1 MRSLFGRLLSS
12 YLIIILLTAVTV
24 GFSLSR
30 FFTNYYRM
38 VLGEELTQQAEQ
50 LASRLA
56 TPLELDGAV
65 DLEYMMD
72 SFEDCIGAGV
82 WLVDSVGVVQETSE
96 LYAGWRGARIEGP
109 LQREL
114 AAGRT
119 VVYRSGDGP
128 LSAGIITVAVPIRK
142 SDGVDGGVLLH
153 YPMRGISRTMRV
165 VRPLFYRTL
174 MWAVLLSIGVGFF
187 MSRRIARPLQEMTAI
202 SLEMSRGNF
211 DERVQEISE
220 DEVGQLARAFNHLA
234 EELGRSIHALTQ
246 EKSKTE
252 SILVSM
258 TDGVIASDSE
268 GRVML
273 MNPQAVEFCGRT
285 EASAIGEDVREV
297 IPDPLLVESFQET
310 LASRQGCELEVERG
324 SKAYLVRVSPITGP
338 GEENWGSVA
347 LLNDIS
353 SRREL
358 EEMRRQFVA
367 NVSHELR
374 TPLTS
379 IRGFLQA
386 ILDGVVTD
394 PASVRKYMRI
404 MLAEC
409 LRLIRL
415 SNSLLDLSRIE
426 GGSIEL
432 YREEVELGPLVQEI
446 FDRLLPSVDDK
457 ELKVSLDIP
466 PDFPLLFVDR
476 DRMAQVMLNLMDNAV
491 RFTPEGG
498 EIAVGASVED
508 GRAVIKVRDTGPGID
523 PEELPLIW
531 ERFYKG
537 DKSRRPGPGGT
548 GLGLVIVKQLVEKHG
563 GAVDVECPPD
573 GGAVFIVALPLRQ
586 EVEVVG

>member
-12 YLIIILLTAVTV
+12 YLIIILLTALSV

-56 TPLELDGAV
+56 IPLELDEEV
-65 DLEYMMD
+65 DVEYMID
-72 SFEDCIGAGV
+72 SFEDCIGVGV
-82 WLVDSVGVVQETSE
+82 WLVDNLGIVRETSE
-96 LYAGWRGARIEGP
+96 RYADWRGARIEGS

-119 VVYRSGDGP
+119 VVYRRGEGP
-128 LSAGIITVAVPIRK
+128 LAEGIITVAVPIRTA
-142 SDGVDGGVLLH
+142 DGVGGGVLLH
-153 YPMRGISRTMRV
+153 YPVRGIARTLRA

-174 MWAVLLSIGVGFF
+174 MWAVLLSVGVGFF
-187 MSRRIARPLQEMTAI
+187 MSRKLAKPLQEMTAI

-211 DERVQEISE
+211 DKRVQEVSQ

-246 EKSKTE
+246 EKSKSE

-258 TDGVIASDSE
+258 TDGVIACDAE

-273 MNPQAVEFCGRT
+273 MNPKAVEFCGRP
-285 EASAIGEDVREV
+285 EASAIGEDLREV
-297 IPDPLLVESFQET
+297 IPDPLVVESFQET
-310 LASRQGCELEVERG
+310 LASGRRCELEVERG
-324 SKAYLVRVSPITGP
+324 SKAFLVRISPITGP
-338 GEENWGSVA
+338 GGENWGSVA

-446 FDRLLPSVDDK
+446 FDRLLPAIDDK
-457 ELKVSLDIP
+457 ELKVSLGIQP
-466 PDFPLLFVDR
+466 GFPPLLVDR
-476 DRMAQVMLNLMDNAV
+476 DRMAQVMLNIIDNAV
-491 RFTPEGG
+491 RFTPKGG
-498 EIAVGASVED
+498 RILVQAAVED
-508 GRAVIKVRDTGPGID
+508 GRAVIRVRDTGPGID

-537 DKSRRPGPGGT
+537 DKSRRSGPGGT

-563 GAVDVECPPD
+563 GFVDVECPPE
-573 GGAVFIVALPLRQ
+573 GGAVFIVSLPLRQ
-586 EVEVVG
+586 EVGVVR